1 MTNNSD
7 IIADFINCWGRKDID
22 GIMAHFNEDA
32 IYINIPMEPANEGVT
47 AIRAFIEGFIGMAS
61 DIEFIVHHQIEN
73 GQGIIM
79 NERTDRF
86 FINDAWLELQ
96 VVGIFE
102 LASGKITHWR
112 DYFDMAK
119 LNGD

>member
-7 IIADFINCWGRKDID
+7 IITDFIHCWGKKDID
-22 GIMAHFNEDA
+22 GIMAHFSEDA

-61 DIEFIVHHQIEN
+61 DIEFIVHHQIDN

-86 FINDAWLELQ
+86 FINDGWLELQ
-96 VVGIFE
+96 VMGIFE
-102 LASGKITHWR
+102 LANGKITHWR

-119 LNGD
+119 LNGS

>member
-7 IIADFINCWGRKDID
+7 IITDFIHCWGRKDID
-22 GIMAHFNEDA
+22 GIMAHFSEDA

-61 DIEFIVHHQIEN
+61 DIEFIVHHQIDN

-86 FINDAWLELQ
+86 FINDGWLELQ
-96 VVGIFE
+96 VMGIFE
-102 LASGKITHWR
+102 LANGKITHWR

-119 LNGD
+119 LNGS

>member
-7 IIADFINCWGRKDID
+7 IITDFIDSWGRKDID
-22 GIMAHFNEDA
+22 GIMAHFSEDA

-61 DIEFIVHHQIEN
+61 DIEFIVHHQIDN

-86 FINDAWLELQ
+86 FINDGWLELQ
-96 VVGIFE
+96 VMGIFE
-102 LASGKITHWR
+102 LANGKITHWR

-119 LNGD
+119 LNGS

>member
-7 IIADFINCWGRKDID
+7 IVTDFIHCWGRKDID
-22 GIMAHFNEDA
+22 SIMAHFSEDA

-61 DIEFIVHHQIEN
+61 DIEFIVHHQIDN

-96 VVGIFE
+96 VMGIFE
-102 LASGKITHWR
+102 LANGKITHWR

-119 LNGD
+119 LNGG

>member
-1 MTNNSD
+1 
-7 IIADFINCWGRKDID
+7 
-22 GIMAHFNEDA
+22 
-32 IYINIPMEPANEGVT
+32 
-47 AIRAFIEGFIGMAS
+47 MAS
-61 DIEFIVHHQIEN
+61 DIEFIVHHQVDN

-96 VVGIFE
+96 IMGIFE
-102 LASGKITHWR
+102 LANGKITHWR

-119 LNGD
+119 LNGG

>member
-7 IIADFINCWGRKDID
+7 IITDFKDCWGRKDID
-22 GIMAHFNEDA
+22 GIMAHFSEDA

-61 DIEFIVHHQIEN
+61 DIEFIVHHQIDN

-86 FINDAWLELQ
+86 FINDGWLELQ
-96 VVGIFE
+96 VMGIFE
-102 LASGKITHWR
+102 LANGKITHWR

-119 LNGD
+119 LNGS